1 MTSDQTLHNVLSRVN
16 QALGSKKGGKLLA
29 EIAWPRKVEEEF
41 FRGGE
46 DTLPKIT
53 YDVDRAGI
61 EARIADLAAVEKTL
75 RDDEP
80 IMAWLQSTVKS
91 HIDGNRL
98 MLAVGTRGFYLLSR
112 EIYGG
117 ARSSFYGY
125 PLRNIDLADHLFA
138 RLKTYGWDA
147 ATDPEMEPISAQ
159 ELQERL
165 SSRIAARKPHMTVE
179 VVLDDSIT
187 AKVIAGMSRVRIRP
201 DATFAL
207 WEAEGLYH
215 HEVETHALTAH
226 NGSKQKNATFLR
238 SGGPRATRTQEGLAM
253 FSELYNRALS
263 IDRIERLA
271 LRVKLVDMAEQ
282 GASFLDL
289 YRYLL
294 KRGATKRDAYFDAQ
308 RICRGG
314 LVQGGAPYTKDA
326 CYLAGMLEVY
336 TFLSAITRGGF
347 RDELELLVCG
357 RIQLDDITA
366 LAQLRSM
373 GLLERPTFLPAWLE
387 HWRTLLPYFAFTSFL
402 AGIDMAP
409 VEAHYREL
417 IRLAEAVK
425 PPSSPAP

>member
-1 MTSDQTLHNVLSRVN
+1 MSSVEALKSLLSRVD
-16 QALGSKKGGKLLA
+16 QALNGKKAAKLLA

-41 FRGGE
+41 FSRGE
-46 DTLPKIT
+46 DELPKVT
-53 YDVDRAGI
+53 YSIDKDRI
-61 EARIADLAAVEKTL
+61 ESRIAELVEIEKTL
-75 RDDEP
+75 GEGEP
-80 IMAWLQSTVKS
+80 IHECLRATIKS

-98 MLAVGTRGFYLLSR
+98 MLVLGTPAFYEISK

-125 PLRNIDLADHLFA
+125 SLRNIDLADHLFA
-138 RLKTYGWDA
+138 RLKTHGWDS
-147 ATDPEMEPISAQ
+147 ATDPEVEPISAK

-165 SSRIAARKPHMTVE
+165 SARIASRKPYMNVD
-179 VVLDDSIT
+179 VILDNAIT
-187 AKVIAGMSRVRIRP
+187 AKVVAGMSRVRIRP
-201 DATFAL
+201 DATFAV

-226 NGSKQKNATFLR
+226 NGAKQKNATFLR
-238 SGGPRATRTQEGLAM
+238 SGGPRTTRTQEGLAM
-253 FSELYNRALS
+253 FAELYNRALS
-263 IDRIERLA
+263 IDRIDRLA
-271 LRVKLVDMAEQ
+271 VRVKLVDMAEQ
-282 GASFLDL
+282 GANFLEL
-289 YRYLL
+289 YRFLVN
-294 KRGATKRDAYFDAQ
+294 RGASKRDAYFDAQ

-314 LVQGGAPYTKDA
+314 LVHGGAPYTKDA

-336 TFLSAITRGGF
+336 TFLSAMTRGGF

-357 RIQLDDITA
+357 RIHLDDITA
-366 LAQLRSM
+366 LAQLRSL

-417 IRLAEAVK
+417 IRTAEAAK
-425 PPSSPAP
+425 PPVASG